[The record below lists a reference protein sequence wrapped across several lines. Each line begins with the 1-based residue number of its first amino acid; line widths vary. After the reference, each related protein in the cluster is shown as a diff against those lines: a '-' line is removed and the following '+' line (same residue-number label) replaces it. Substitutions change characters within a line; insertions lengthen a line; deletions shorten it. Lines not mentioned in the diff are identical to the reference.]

1 MKHERSIIVMTLL
14 WLDYLVHD
22 LDNCNDDTPTET
34 GLIILQ
40 MMLSAYQSHSIPYPF
55 FRRTSGAM

>member
-14 WLDYLVHD
+14 WLDYLVHGLGNYD
-22 LDNCNDDTPTET
+22 YDTPTET